1 MIPLG
6 VLASTRSAPA
16 GLTLTHRGTWPVE
29 SDASLTAVPI
39 GDASAAR
46 TVLVVATWA
55 SNLVRS
61 ILDVTIGGVT
71 AALDLDDTTNRAG
84 VAVWRAT
91 VPTGTSADVVLTWN
105 TGFPST
111 VAVLTAPAALTVVDA
126 VASPVAVGAVT
137 STITSATAAGGVVV
151 AGAASGE
158 AGIVTLSPS
167 GTSIIAA
174 DNQAASTYATT
185 GAPLTI
191 TSTVDVAA
199 TNTARNPFAAV
210 AYKGA

>member
-29 SDASLTAVPI
+29 SGASLTAVPI

-46 TVLVVATWA
+46 TVLVVTTWA
-55 SNLVRS
+55 SHLVRS
-61 ILDVTIGGVT
+61 IVGVTIGGVT
-71 AALDLDDTTNRAG
+71 AALDVSGATVRAG

-91 VPTGTSADVVLTWN
+91 VPTGTTADVVLTWN
-105 TGFPST
+105 TNVAST
-111 VAVLTAPAALTVVDA
+111 VAVLTTPDALTVVDA
-126 VASPVAVGAVT
+126 VASPVATGEVT
-137 STITSATAAGGVVV
+137 STITPATAAGGVVI
-151 AGAASGE
+151 AGAASGD
-158 AGIVTLSPS
+158 ASVTLSPS

-174 DNQAASTYATT
+174 SQQAAFTYATT

-191 TSTVDVAA
+191 TNTIGAVS
-199 TNTARNPFAAV
+199 TNTSRNPFVAV
-210 AYKGA
+210 AYTTS